1 MLWGFVKVGK
11 GKKGRQGGQA
21 SGEIWVQGVEADKK
35 AKEDRKCMGL
45 SFQVADVRK
54 PLIAVKRIT
63 EKGNHVMFGPN
74 PEDNYIENKK
84 TGDKM
89 QLHSNGK
96 GSYIMEVMF
105 VGGARTAI
113 VVDSG
118 AEENVCPWDW
128 GKELFGTKDP
138 NQWMNFRN
146 ANGGPIEHFGT
157 RDVKVTSPF

>member
-1 MLWGFVKVGK
+1 MLWRFQ
-11 GKKGRQGGQA
+11 KGRKRESSRESWIQP
-21 SGEIWVQGVEADKK
+21 VESDKK
-35 AKEDRKCMGL
+35 AKEEKSILGL

-63 EKGNHVMFGPN
+63 EKGNHVRFGPN
-74 PEDNYIENKK
+74 PEDNFIENKK

-105 VGGARTAI
+105 VGGARTSI

-128 GKELFGTKDP
+128 GMELFGTKDP
-138 NQWMNFRN
+138 SQWMNFRK
-146 ANGGPIEHFGT
+146 ANGGPIEHYGA
-157 RDVKVTSPF
+157 RDVRVTSPF